1 MNPFFPRGDS
11 ISISATTSSS
21 SVPLLVSCESIRV
34 LNTTSFVAF
43 VSFGVG
49 SAVAAVDGNESIPI
63 APGATEVFGGGNY
76 THAAAILTSGSGAV
90 WFTPGAGV

>member
-11 ISISATTSSS
+11 VKVGATTSSA
-21 SVPLLVSCESIRV
+21 SVALLTSCESIRV
-34 LNTTSFVAF
+34 LNTLSTVVF

-49 SAVAAVDGNESIPI
+49 SATAAVDGNESIPL

-76 THAAAILTSGSGAV
+76 THAAAIATAGSGDV
-90 WFTPGAGV
+90 WFTPGAGI